1 MIKTIGLMLLIFLIH
16 LATNHAF
23 AQGSKQ
29 KVNVEYKK
37 YERFDLGNL
46 EIKGTVV
53 APGDV
58 SIKERERKVLETDFY
73 EKKDYFPDIRR
84 DVLNLK

>member
-1 MIKTIGLMLLIFLIH
+1 MTKTIVTIFLFT
-16 LATNHAF
+16 LFTTSFHAF
-23 AQGSKQ
+23 AENKKE
-29 KVNVEYKK
+29 KVIVEYKK

-46 EIKGTVV
+46 EIQGSVI

-58 SIKERERKVLETDFY
+58 SVKERERKVLETDFY